1 MILYNNNDFS
11 SLFYSLQP
19 FNKSTLK
26 RYGEEFTNYVDYM
39 IKNSGV
45 VIFSGGFYM
54 DISKEKIH
62 FRKSKRENREASEIS
77 IIELQ
82 QGIKQFFSSFSSF
95 DIDDL
100 KSIFASLVDYDKE
113 DADFSLRFDE
123 AIDMLV
129 NENIIRIQDRE
140 ASLFFSL
147 DSIEQ

>member
-1 MILYNNNDFS
+1 
-11 SLFYSLQP
+11 
-19 FNKSTLK
+19 
-26 RYGEEFTNYVDYM
+26 M

-129 NENIIRIQDRE
+129 NENIIKIQDRE